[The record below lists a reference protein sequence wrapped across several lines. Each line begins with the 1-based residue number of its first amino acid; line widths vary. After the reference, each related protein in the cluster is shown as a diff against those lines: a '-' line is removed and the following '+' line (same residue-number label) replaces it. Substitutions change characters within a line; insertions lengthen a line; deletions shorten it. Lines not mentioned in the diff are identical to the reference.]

1 MLLTPFA
8 ADAEDEATKKFV
20 AAYKEA
26 YKETPNQ
33 FAADAYD
40 AVYTIKAAIEQ
51 AAADGVEIT
60 PETSASDICDALKT
74 AITKINLKGLTGGEE
89 GLTWNEKG
97 EVNKEPKAVII
108 KDGVYVGM

>member
-1 MLLTPFA
+1 MQ
-8 ADAEDEATKKFV
+8 EDEATRSFV
-20 AAYKEA
+20 TAYKDA

-40 AVYTIKAAIEQ
+40 AIYAIKAAVEQ
-51 AAADGVEIT
+51 AVADGTDIT

-74 AITKINLKGLTGGEE
+74 SITKINLKGLTGGEE

-97 EVNKEPKAVII
+97 EVNKEPKAVVI